1 METGLLL
8 ILIHASSPSC
18 WPPHVFVRVNS
29 LGEGVCPIRHRGISI
44 VKKGRCTYIQ
54 FMTTKTIPLAKRPV
68 DPDILGGYTDGMG
81 ILVAMQKAG
90 KKAAKREA
98 TPQPRK
104 NDVKSLAASALPQ
117 QGKKEAK
124 VPAKPLKPA
133 LRSAKKPSRPEE
145 ISSPRVRRKP

>member
-1 METGLLL
+1 
-8 ILIHASSPSC
+8 
-18 WPPHVFVRVNS
+18 
-29 LGEGVCPIRHRGISI
+29 
-44 VKKGRCTYIQ
+44 
-54 FMTTKTIPLAKRPV
+54 
-68 DPDILGGYTDGMG
+68 MG

-98 TPQPRK
+98 TPAPRK
-104 NDVKSLAASALPQ
+104 NDVKSLAASALSQ

-133 LRSAKKPSRPEE
+133 LPSAKKRSRPEE